1 MPNEIEVVEERRTI
15 LAAPSSINQ
24 GAVAIEQERAIA
36 EAQGQLT
43 LAKRFPRDLTGSHA
57 ELMSACKSKAFA
69 EVAFYSV
76 PNRGSGPSIRLAEEV
91 ARVYGNF
98 QYGHRELSREEGKS
112 EIEVFAWDMEKNNR
126 SIRQITVMHVL
137 DKRNEAPKQLKDQA
151 DIDNKIANVASKQV
165 RGRIL
170 ALMPKWLVQ
179 DAVVECRKTLAGN
192 NSESIETRIRRMVQA
207 FGGLGVTVKVIETWL
222 GKPTAELTGDELVDL
237 TGMYNAVK
245 EGANASEVFAIDGEI
260 VEGEVK
266 PKRVSA
272 AEKLKAAK
280 PTPKPSG
287 RDNTQPMPD
296 HEGTGDWEDHDEGIH
311 ILDEIDDSMAANGGG
326 EEPEQQGDEF

>member
-1 MPNEIEVVEERRTI
+1 MPNEVEVIEERHTI
-15 LAAPSSINQ
+15 LSPINQ

-43 LAKRFPRDLTGSHA
+43 LAKRFPRELNGAHA
-57 ELMSACKSKAFA
+57 ELMTACKSKAFA

-76 PNRGSGPSIRLAEEV
+76 PNRGSGPSIRLAEEI

-126 SIRQITVMHVL
+126 SIRQITVMHIT
-137 DKRNEAPKQLKDQA
+137 DTKQGPKILKDQA

-192 NSESIETRIRRMVQA
+192 NTEPLETRIRRMIQA
-207 FGGLGVTVKVIETWL
+207 FGGLGVTVKVIEAWL
-222 GKPTAELTGDELVDL
+222 GRPTSELTPDELIDL
-237 TGMYNAVK
+237 QGMYNAIK
-245 EGANASEVFAIDGEI
+245 EGASAGEVFAIDGEV
-260 VEGEVK
+260 VEGTE

-272 AEKLKAAK
+272 AERLKAAK
-280 PTPKPSG
+280 PKPKAEAAVDMSKDDAREALAEVMENWSG
-287 RDNTQPMPD
+287 PVHDPD
-296 HEGTGDWEDHDEGIH
+296 TGEVT
-311 ILDEIDDSMAANGGG
+311 EIDDSMAAN
-326 EEPEQQGDEF
+326 EGDAF

>member
-1 MPNEIEVVEERRTI
+1 MNEVEVIEERRTI
-15 LAAPSSINQ
+15 LAPSSINQ
-24 GAVAIEQERAIA
+24 GAVSIEQERAIA

-43 LAKRFPRDLTGSHA
+43 LAKRFPRDLNSSHA
-57 ELMSACKSKAFA
+57 ELMTACKSKAFA

-76 PNRGSGPSIRLAEEV
+76 ANRGSGPSIRLAEEI

-98 QYGHRELSREEGKS
+98 QYGHRELGREEGKS

-126 SIRQITVMHVL
+126 SIRQITVMHVM
-137 DKRNEAPKQLKDQA
+137 DTKNGPKTLKDQA

-192 NSESIETRIRRMVQA
+192 NSEPLETRIRRMIQA
-207 FGGLGVTVKVIETWL
+207 FGGLGVTVKVIEAWL
-222 GKPTAELTGDELVDL
+222 GKPTAELTPDEIVDL

-245 EGANASEVFAIDGEI
+245 EGANASEVFAIDGE
-260 VEGEVK
+260 VVDAEAK
-266 PKRVSA
+266 PRVRA
-272 AEKLKAAK
+272 ADRLKAQK
-280 PTPKPSG
+280 PVKAPVVEPDEADEDG
-287 RDNTQPMPD
+287 VIHERDPD
-296 HEGTGDWEDHDEGIH
+296 EARDDMQDLAMQAALNGDIY
-311 ILDEIDDSMAANGGG
+311 DSLAANGA
-326 EEPEQQGDEF
+326 GDEF